1 MDLRELEPY
10 FWRAP
15 SAHNTQPWV
24 LRYRVNG
31 VEVGWDAGR
40 ALPHGDPTGRDLRLS
55 LGAFA
60 ECCLVVCAGAG
71 HAVMFWPD
79 YSAAARRVG
88 YLVPATSAYPT
99 PFGIQDVTSRKTS
112 RVAYQPGPL
121 DEAAVTGLRDLAE
134 KAGAQVCL
142 VPCRELAGL
151 LNRADRYGFANSAA
165 VAELRSWLRLTPRHP
180 CYRQDGLTDKAL
192 ALSRPQ
198 ATGLRTALALYP
210 ALRRLG
216 LPAALAAASH
226 GLLDYDGQVVVL
238 VAPPVNGPASQV
250 AMGRVL
256 MRQWLLLSKAGYATH
271 PLSQLIDCPGTRG
284 TLAGRLG
291 VSDPARLV
299 SVYRA
304 GRPTGHTER
313 SARLAETA
321 APGASPALAGHLG
334 LEQVLDLGR

>member
-1 MDLRELEPY
+1 VDLRELEPY

-24 LRYRVNG
+24 LRYRDNG

-40 ALPHGDPTGRDLRLS
+40 ALPYGDPTERDLRLS
-55 LGAFA
+55 LGAFV
-60 ECCLVVCAGAG
+60 ECCLVVCAGTG

-79 YSAAARRVG
+79 YDEASHRVG
-88 YLVPATSAYPT
+88 YLIPAASKYPT
-99 PFGIQDVTSRKTS
+99 PFGIEDVTSRTTS

-121 DEAAVTGLRDLAE
+121 DEAAVTRLRGLAE
-134 KAGAQVCL
+134 EAGAEL
-142 VPCRELAGL
+142 RLIPCRELAGL
-151 LNRADRYGFANSAA
+151 LDVADRHQFASPAV

-180 CYRQDGLTDKAL
+180 SYREDGLTDKAL

-198 ATGLRTALALYP
+198 AAGLRAALAWYP

-216 LPAALAAASH
+216 LPRVLAAASQ
-226 GLLDYDGQVVVL
+226 GLLHYEGQVVVL
-238 VAPPVNGPASQV
+238 VAPPASGPASQV

-256 MRQWLLLSKAGYATH
+256 MRQWLALSKAGYATH
-271 PLSQLIDCPGTRG
+271 PLSQLIDCAGTRE

-291 VSDPARLV
+291 IPDPARLV

-304 GRPTGHTER
+304 GRPVGETER
-313 SARLAETA
+313 SARMI
-321 APGASPALAGHLG
+321 
-334 LEQVLDLGR
+334 